1 MPAGRPWD
9 PPVTASPTLL
19 IADPDEETRLALA
32 EAVGRLDPGA
42 RIVEAADGSAL
53 NHALATSP
61 IDLLFVDVLLPQT
74 NGADIRRWREADNPR
89 GLVVLVTDMLAPRW
103 PATARRVGAYD
114 VILKPLGDI
123 HIGRLLA
130 AHRILSRSLDCL
142 VVDPGQATRTL
153 VRKLLGQSHFSFRI
167 REAAGGRDA
176 VRLAEA
182 GPLDLAIIEM
192 SLPDYPALEVACRIN
207 DRHPEARILMTGPR
221 IEEGVQRQLTTFG
234 ASGFLPKPFQF
245 FDIDRAVHESFG
257 LWHPYL
263 INALR
268 REHRLDAEP
277 AVGQAV

>member
-1 MPAGRPWD
+1 M
-9 PPVTASPTLL
+9 TASPTIL

-32 EAVGRLDPGA
+32 EAVGRADPAA
-42 RIVEAADGSAL
+42 RVIEAADGSAL
-53 NHALATSP
+53 NRALADSP
-61 IDLLFVDVLLPQT
+61 VDLLFVDVLLPQT
-74 NGADIRRWREADNPR
+74 NGADIRRWRETGNPQ

-103 PATARRVGAYD
+103 SATARRVGAYD
-114 VILKPLGDI
+114 VILKPLGDL

-130 AHRILSRSLDCL
+130 ARRILSRSLDCL

-176 VRLAEA
+176 VRLIERD
-182 GPLDLAIIEM
+182 PVDLAIIEM

-207 DRHPEARILMTGPR
+207 DRRPETRILMTGPR

-245 FDIDRAVHESFG
+245 FDIDKAVHESFG
-257 LWHPYL
+257 LWQPYL

-268 REHRLDAEP
+268 RESLLDAGP
-277 AVGQAV
+277 TMGQAV